1 MVILEGKEFF
11 ICVKE
16 ALLIFTS
23 PGSEIS
29 VQVSGRRLVLK
40 ELKELSIKAQ
50 PRQNATSDPE
60 VFN

>member
-1 MVILEGKEFF
+1 MVILEGKEFY

-16 ALLIFTS
+16 DLLIFTS
-23 PGSEIS
+23 PASEIS
-29 VQVSGRRLVLK
+29 VQVSGSRLVLK
-40 ELKELSIKAQ
+40 ELKELGIKAQ